1 MASNFYISAA
11 HKSSGKTI
19 ISLGLCRAISNLNS
33 KVQSFKKGPDYIDPI
48 WLAKATHQP
57 CYNLDF
63 FNMSPEEILDL
74 YNNHSATSDVSIVEG
89 NKGLFDGM
97 SVDGG
102 DANADL
108 AKSLNLPVILVIDTN
123 GMTRGIAPLLQGYQN
138 FDHGVNIQ
146 GVILNKVGGDRHESK
161 LINAIEHY
169 TDLKVY
175 GSVQRN
181 KELDIDER
189 HLGLMPANEDDKSEI
204 KINRISEIIA
214 DSINIQKVL
223 SDTNNDFVSQSK
235 TRESIPSSLNIA
247 IPKDAAFGFYYQDD
261 LNLFEEL
268 GTKISYFDAI
278 KDSKLPECD
287 GLFIGGGFPEMNLEE
302 LSSNK
307 SLLTDI
313 QNKINAGLPAYAECG
328 GLMYLTNNIEYLG
341 RSFPMVG
348 VINANT
354 VMTQRPVGRGYVE
367 IEPTDSHPWKDVSR
381 KISAHEFHYS
391 RLENIA
397 TDYEYA
403 YNVLRGEG
411 INNKKDGIITKN
423 LLATYSHLRSVG
435 GNLWVQQFIEF
446 IKTLKEKR

>member
-48 WLAKATHQP
+48 WLAKSTHQP

-74 YNNHSATSDVSIVEG
+74 YNKHSATSDVSIVEG

-214 DSINIQKVL
+214 ASINIQKVL
-223 SDTNNDFVSQSK
+223 SDTNNDIVSQSK
-235 TRESIPSSLNIA
+235 TRESIPSSLTIA

-261 LNLFEEL
+261 LDLFEEL

-367 IEPTDSHPWKDVSR
+367 IEPTDSHPWEGVSK

-397 TDYEYA
+397 KDYEYA
-403 YNVLRGEG
+403 YNVLRGVG

-446 IKTLKEKR
+446 IKTLKGKR

>member
-48 WLAKATHQP
+48 WLAKASHQP

-63 FNMSPEEILDL
+63 FNMSSEEILDL
-74 YNNHSATSDVSIVEG
+74 YNNHSATSDVSIIEG

-108 AKSLNLPVILVIDTN
+108 AKLLNLPVILVIDTN

-161 LINAIEHY
+161 LINAIDHY

-189 HLGLMPANEDDKSEI
+189 HLGLIPANEDDKSEI

-214 DSINIQKVL
+214 DSINIKKIL
-223 SDTNNDFVSQSK
+223 SDTPNNIVSQSK
-235 TRESIPSSLNIA
+235 PRESIPSSLTIA
-247 IPKDAAFGFYYQDD
+247 IPRDAAFGFYYQDD
-261 LNLFEEL
+261 LALFEKL

-278 KDSKLPECD
+278 RDSKLPECD
-287 GLFIGGGFPEMNLEE
+287 GLFIGGGFPEMSLKE

-328 GLMYLTNNIEYLG
+328 GLMYLTNNIEYLD

>member
-48 WLAKATHQP
+48 WLAKASHQP

-63 FNMSPEEILDL
+63 FNMSSEEILDL
-74 YNNHSATSDVSIVEG
+74 YNNHSATSDVSIIEG

-123 GMTRGIAPLLQGYQN
+123 GMTRGIAPLLQGYQK

-146 GVILNKVGGDRHESK
+146 GVILNKVGGNRHESK

-189 HLGLMPANEDDKSEI
+189 HLGLIPANEDDKSEI

-214 DSINIQKVL
+214 DSINIKKIL
-223 SDTNNDFVSQSK
+223 SDTPNNIVSQSK
-235 TRESIPSSLNIA
+235 PRESIPSSLTIA
-247 IPKDAAFGFYYQDD
+247 IPRDAAFGFYYQDD
-261 LNLFEEL
+261 LALFEKL

-278 KDSKLPECD
+278 RDSKLPECD
-287 GLFIGGGFPEMNLEE
+287 GLFIGGGFPEMSLEE

-328 GLMYLTNNIEYLG
+328 GLMYLTNNIEFLD

-354 VMTQRPVGRGYVE
+354 VMMQRPVGRGYVE

-403 YNVLRGEG
+403 YNVLRGVG
-411 INNKKDGIITKN
+411 IINKKDGIITKN

-446 IKTLKEKR
+446 IKTLKEIR